1 MWANVRPRISR
12 FLVGAG
18 LACCLVAGAIAA
30 KAAPTGAGQSV
41 GAASAAIAST
51 PTVGLDPW
59 AVYET
64 AWFDTVGV
72 ADGLPH
78 STTTAIVQDTRGV
91 IWIGTFGGLA
101 RYDGY
106 RMQVFGQ
113 EPDAYAGAVLPDAY
127 VRDLMPLADGGLLI
141 GTNAG
146 GLVRFDPVTTRF
158 HVYPVGAGGTSNGK
172 IFSIARARER
182 NVFWIAT
189 EGGIDRVDVG
199 SGKIT
204 HESGQPGDAK
214 DMLARTFV
222 VTEDKAGN
230 VWAGADNGLFVR
242 HPGGRFQRVVSDDPA
257 VNEILHDQ
265 VWALFEDSQSRLWVG
280 SGQSGAIYI
289 DAQGQGQLVPGFSGK
304 NGMARRR
311 TVRAFHETPQHV
323 LWAATDGAGVVTYD
337 FNTRQL
343 RTLSHD
349 AAMPSSLPGDITRDV
364 FQDSTGNIW
373 VATELG
379 AAHYDPNGRKVF
391 SVLPSPLESHTLSN
405 ANVHSV
411 FVDPRGR
418 VWLGLGMGRI
428 DVLDLGK
435 GTMRHLQLG
444 GEQAERDVQAFVVAP
459 DGSIWAGAQ
468 GISRIDPDTFALR
481 SSMIPSLDG
490 RLILA
495 MQRDGSEILI
505 GGYDGLFRYDTVTGN
520 LTQTRHNPADPAS
533 LVGDQVR
540 HIVRMPDAWWFATIS
555 GISIAYDG
563 QPGFVN
569 LRHDP
574 ADPTSLPQDY
584 TGSMVFDSRHRLWL
598 GTFGGVAYLDQF
610 NPHGPFRFGLIGAR
624 EGLVNSKINALLI
637 DHDDRVW
644 ASMANGV
651 AMVDTASH
659 RVSDLGIRDGLRIP
673 SYIHRA
679 AAEAPGGELMFG
691 GLGGLTVI
699 RPYWVAPQ
707 TVPPRMAI
715 THVSINDKPLPL
727 ADIPEDGGRITIG
740 GDGRNLRVDFA
751 LLDYRAPMET
761 HYAYRMDDTDTGW
774 NEVARGIPPSAIYT
788 NLASGTYTL
797 RLRATMRGL
806 DARTVETSV
815 RVDVTPRWYESPWT
829 LLAAVALAVA
839 AFFGLVSLRTLYLRR
854 RAELLQAQVDA
865 RTRDLKAANER
876 LDHLAG
882 TDELTG
888 SLNRRRFLEQAERV
902 RQGAANDGI
911 PFSLVLL
918 DIDDFKTVNDT
929 FGHLAGD
936 TVIRETMRVISS
948 MCRADDLA
956 GRFGGEEFILC
967 LPGALAEHALDITER
982 VRHALAALVI
992 VHGDYRIRIT
1002 VSAGVAMWRSPESL
1016 NSLLGR
1022 ADEALYEA
1030 KNDGRNRSRI
1040 AGL

>member
-1 MWANVRPRISR
+1 MPVDRPTRPRSP
-12 FLVGAG
+12 FLPRAR
-18 LACCLVAGAIAA
+18 LALFVACLCLLAAFVAPAQDAPAA
-30 KAAPTGAGQSV
+30 AV
-41 GAASAAIAST
+41 
-51 PTVGLDPW
+51 DPW
-59 AVYET
+59 AVFET
-64 AWFDTVGV
+64 SWFDTVGV
-72 ADGLPH
+72 TDGLPH
-78 STTTAIVQDTRGV
+78 STTTAIVQDKRGL

-101 RYDGY
+101 RFDGY

-113 EPDAYAGAVLPDAY
+113 EPDSYAGAVLPDSY
-127 VRDLMPLADGGLLI
+127 VRALMPLDDGGLLI

-146 GLVRFDPVTTRF
+146 GLVRFDPRTNRF
-158 HVYPVGAGGTSNGK
+158 HVYPIGPGGTSNGK
-172 IFSIARARER
+172 IFSIARSHQP

-189 EGGIDRVDVG
+189 EGGIDRIDAG
-199 SGKIT
+199 NDTIT
-204 HESGQPGDAK
+204 RESGQPGDAH

-222 VTEDKAGN
+222 VAEDKAGN
-230 VWAGADNGLFVR
+230 LWAGANNGLFIR
-242 HPGGRFQRVVSDDPA
+242 RPDHRFERVVSTDASVD
-257 VNEILHDQ
+257 ELLHDQ
-265 VWALFEDSQSRLWVG
+265 VWALRQDSLGRMWVG
-280 SGQSGAIYI
+280 TGQSGAFYI
-289 DAQGQGQLVPGFSGK
+289 DEQGQGHMVPGLSGK
-304 NGMARRR
+304 GGMARRR
-311 TVRAFHETPQHV
+311 TVRAFHETPEGV

-337 FNTRQL
+337 FHTGRL

-349 AAMPSSLPGDITRDV
+349 AAMPSSLPGDITRDIY
-364 FQDSTGNIW
+364 QDTTGNIW

-379 AAHYDPNGRKVF
+379 AARYDPNGRKVF
-391 SVLPSPLESHTLSN
+391 SVLPSPLQSHTLSN
-405 ANVHSV
+405 ANVHGV

-428 DVLDLGK
+428 DVLDLGN
-435 GTMRHLQLG
+435 GSMRHLQLG

-468 GISRIDPDTFALR
+468 GISRIDPDTFALH
-481 SSMIPSLDG
+481 SSMVPALDS
-490 RLILA
+490 RLILS
-495 MQRDGSEILI
+495 MQRDGDDILI
-505 GGYDGLFRYDTVTGN
+505 GTYDGLFRYDTVTGA
-520 LTQTRHNPADPAS
+520 LRQMRHDDADPKS

-540 HIVRMPDAWWFATIS
+540 HIVRMPDAWWYATIS

-563 QPGFVN
+563 EQGFVN

-574 ADPTSLPQDY
+574 ATPTSLPQDY
-584 TGSMVFDSRHRLWL
+584 TGSMVFDSHHRLWL
-598 GTFGGVAYLDQF
+598 GTFGGIAYLDQF
-610 NPHGPFRFGLIGAR
+610 NPRGPFRFGVIGAR
-624 EGLVNSKINALLI
+624 EGLANTKINALLI
-637 DHDDRVW
+637 DHDDRIW

-651 AMVDTASH
+651 AMVDANSH
-659 RVSDLGIRDGLRIP
+659 KVYDLGVRDGLRIP

-691 GLGGLTVI
+691 GLGGLTVV
-699 RPYWVAPQ
+699 RPYWVAPEAA
-707 TVPPRMAI
+707 PARLAI
-715 THVSINDKPLPL
+715 THVSINDKPVPL
-727 ADIPEDGGRITIG
+727 TLVPDDGGRIRLD

-751 LLDYRAPMET
+751 LLDYRAPSET
-761 HYAYRMDDTDTGW
+761 HYAYRMDETDSAW
-774 NEVARGIPPSAIYT
+774 NEVAHGIPPSAIYT

-797 RLRATMRGL
+797 RLRATTRGL
-806 DARTVETSV
+806 DARTLESTV
-815 RVDVTPRWYESPWT
+815 RVVVTPRWYESVWT
-829 LLAAVALAVA
+829 QLAGLLLCVG
-839 AFFGLVSLRTLYLRR
+839 AFFGLVYLRTLYLRR
-854 RAELLQAQVDA
+854 RAQVLQTQVDA

-876 LDHLAG
+876 LAHLAG

-918 DIDDFKTVNDT
+918 DIDDFKSVNDT

-982 VRHALAALVI
+982 VRHALGSLLI

-1002 VSAGVAMWRSPESL
+1002 VSAGVAMWRAPESL

-1030 KNDGRNRSRI
+1030 KNEGRNQSRL
-1040 AGL
+1040 ASL

>member
-1 MWANVRPRISR
+1 MLAERLLRHARFPHLRSR
-12 FLVGAG
+12 LVMLAG
-18 LACCLVAGAIAA
+18 WLCCVVSL
-30 KAAPTGAGQSV
+30 
-41 GAASAAIAST
+41 AASAQLA
-51 PTVGLDPW
+51 PQVGVDPW

-78 STTTAIVQDTRGV
+78 STTTAIVQDKRGL
-91 IWIGTFGGLA
+91 IWIGTFGGLV

-113 EPDAYAGAVLPDAY
+113 EPDSYGGAVLPDSY
-127 VRDLMPLADGGLLI
+127 VRALMPLDDGGLLI

-158 HVYPVGAGGTSNGK
+158 HVYPIGAGGTSHGK
-172 IFSIARARER
+172 IFAIARSHDAG
-182 NVFWIAT
+182 VFWIAT
-189 EGGIDRVDVG
+189 EGGLDRLDTRTDT
-199 SGKIT
+199 IT
-204 HESGQPGDAK
+204 HISRQPGDAK
-214 DMLARTFV
+214 DMLPRTFTV
-222 VTEDKAGN
+222 AEDKAGN
-230 VWAGADNGLFVR
+230 LWAGANNGLFVR
-242 HPGGRFQRVVSDDPA
+242 RPGKHFERVVASEPA
-257 VNEILHDQ
+257 IDEVVHDQ
-265 VWALFEDSQSRLWVG
+265 VWAIYQDSKDRVWVG
-280 SGQSGAIYI
+280 TGQSGAIYI
-289 DAQGQGQLVPGFSGK
+289 DTKGHGHEVPGFTGKSGL
-304 NGMARRR
+304 ARRR
-311 TVRAFHETPQHV
+311 TVRAFHETPQGE

-337 FNTRQL
+337 FATGRL
-343 RTLSHD
+343 RTLAHD
-349 AAMPSSLPGDITRDV
+349 AAMPSSLPGDITRDI
-364 FQDSTGNIW
+364 FQDSSGNIW

-379 AAHYDPNGRKVF
+379 AAHYDPNGRKAF
-391 SVLPSPLESHTLSN
+391 SVLPSPLETHTLSN
-405 ANVHSV
+405 ANVHAV

-435 GTMRHLQLG
+435 GTMHHLQLG

-459 DGSIWAGAQ
+459 DGAIWAGAE
-468 GISRIDPDTFALR
+468 GISRIDPDTFALK

-490 RLILA
+490 RLILS
-495 MQRDGSEILI
+495 MKRDGDDLLI
-505 GGYDGLFRYDTVTGN
+505 GGYDGLFRYDTVHDT
-520 LTQTRHNPADPAS
+520 LTQMRHDDADPTS

-540 HIVRMPDAWWFATIS
+540 HIVRMPGAWWFATIS

-563 QPGFVN
+563 KPGFVN

-574 ADPTSLPQDY
+574 AVPSSLPHDY
-584 TGSMVFDSRHRLWL
+584 TGSMAFDSHHRLWV
-598 GTFGGVAYLDQF
+598 GTFGGIAYLDDF
-610 NPHGPFRFGLIGAR
+610 KPGGPFHFSVIGAR
-624 EGLVNSKINALLI
+624 EGLVNTKINALLV
-637 DHDDRVW
+637 DRDDRVW

-651 AMVDTASH
+651 AMVDAASH
-659 RVSDLGIRDGLRIP
+659 RVSDLGIRDGLHIP

-691 GLGGLTVI
+691 GLGGLTVV
-699 RPYWVAPQ
+699 RPYWVAPH
-707 TVPPRMAI
+707 VAPPRLAV
-715 THVSINDKPLPL
+715 THVSMNDKPLPL
-727 ADIPEDGGRITIG
+727 SQVPTDGGRITL
-740 GDGRNLRVDFA
+740 DSEGRNLRVDFA
-751 LLDYRAPMET
+751 LLDFRAPAET
-761 HYAYRMDDTDTGW
+761 HYAYRLDDAESAW

-788 NLASGTYTL
+788 NLASGNYTL

-806 DARTVETSV
+806 DGRTVETSV
-815 RVDVTPRWYESPWT
+815 RLVVTPRWYESPWI
-829 LLAAVALAVA
+829 LLAVVALGVLV
-839 AFFGLVSLRTLYLRR
+839 FFGLVYLRTLYLRR
-854 RAELLQAQVDA
+854 RAELLQVEVDA

-902 RQGAANDGI
+902 RQGASSDGI
-911 PFSLVLL
+911 PFSMVLL
-918 DIDDFKTVNDT
+918 DIDDFKAVNDT

-936 TVIRETMRVISS
+936 AVIRETMRVIAG

-982 VRHALAALVI
+982 VRHALGDLTI

-1030 KNDGRNRSRI
+1030 KNAGRNRSRI

>member
-1 MWANVRPRISR
+1 MPADRLTRPARPPR
-12 FLVGAG
+12 HRA
-18 LACCLVAGAIAA
+18 CLVALLGWLCCVFVA
-30 KAAPTGAGQSV
+30 T
-41 GAASAAIAST
+41 ASAQTAVPT
-51 PTVGLDPW
+51 PPVGVDPW
-59 AVYET
+59 AVYES

-72 ADGLPH
+72 TDGLPH
-78 STTTAIVQDTRGV
+78 STTTAIVQDTRGL
-91 IWIGTFGGLA
+91 IWIGTFGGLV

-113 EPDAYAGAVLPDAY
+113 EPDSYAGAVLPDSY
-127 VRDLMPLADGGLLI
+127 VRALMPLPDGGLLI

-146 GLVRFDPVTTRF
+146 GLVRFDPVSMRF
-158 HVYPVGAGGTSNGK
+158 HVYPIGPGGTSNGK
-172 IFSIARARER
+172 IFAISRARQAGS
-182 NVFWIAT
+182 FWIAT
-189 EGGIDRVDVG
+189 ESGVDRLDLAT
-199 SGKIT
+199 GKIT
-204 HESGQPGDAK
+204 RESMQDGDAK
-214 DMLARTFV
+214 DMVARTFV
-222 VTEDKAGN
+222 VSEDKTGN
-230 VWAGADNGLFVR
+230 LWVGTDNGLFVR
-242 HPGGRFQRVVSDDPA
+242 KPGGRFTRVRSTDPA
-257 VNEILHDQ
+257 VDEILHDQ
-265 VWALFEDSQSRLWVG
+265 VWALLQGSHERLWVG
-280 SGQSGAIYI
+280 TGQSGAIFI
-289 DAQGQGQLVPGFSGK
+289 DASGQGHLVPGFSGK
-304 NGMARRR
+304 NGLARRR
-311 TVRAFHETPQHV
+311 TVRAFHETAQGV

-337 FNTRQL
+337 SVTGQL
-343 RTLSHD
+343 RMLSHD
-349 AAMPSSLPGDITRDV
+349 AAMPSSLPGDITRDI
-364 FQDSTGNIW
+364 FQDSSGNIW

-405 ANVHSV
+405 ANVHAV

-418 VWLGLGMGRI
+418 VWLGLGMGRV
-428 DVLDLGK
+428 DVLDLAK

-468 GISRIDPDTFALR
+468 GISRIDPNTFEMR

-490 RLILA
+490 RLILS
-495 MQRDGSEILI
+495 MQRDGDDLLI
-505 GGYDGLFRYDTVTGN
+505 GGYDGLFRYETRTGK
-520 LTQTRHNPADPAS
+520 LTQMRHDDADPKS

-563 QPGFVN
+563 EKGFVN

-574 ADPTSLPQDY
+574 ANPSSLPHDY
-584 TGSMVFDSRHRLWL
+584 TGSMAFDSRGRLWL
-598 GTFGGVAYLDQF
+598 GTFGGIAYIDDF
-610 NPHGPFRFGLIGAR
+610 KPRGPFRFGVIGAR
-624 EGLVNSKINALLI
+624 DGLTNTKINALLV

-651 AMVDTASH
+651 AMVDAASH
-659 RVSDLGIRDGLRIP
+659 RVADLGIRDGLRIP

-699 RPYWVAPQ
+699 RPYWEAPVAGPA
-707 TVPPRMAI
+707 RLAI
-715 THVSINDKPLPL
+715 THVSINDRPVPLDQVPG
-727 ADIPEDGGRITIG
+727 DGDAVTLG

-751 LLDYRAPMET
+751 LLDFRAPLET
-761 HYAYRMDDTDTGW
+761 HYAYRMDEADNAW
-774 NEVARGIPPSAIYT
+774 NAVPRGIPPSAIYT
-788 NLASGTYTL
+788 NLPSGTYTL
-797 RLRATMRGL
+797 RLRATVRGL

-815 RVDVTPRWYESPWT
+815 RVVVTPRWYESPWT
-829 LLAAVALAVA
+829 LLLGVALGVAV
-839 AFFGLVSLRTLYLRR
+839 FFGLVSLRTLYLRR

-865 RTRDLKAANER
+865 RTRDLKTANER

-911 PFSLVLL
+911 PFSVVLI
-918 DIDDFKTVNDT
+918 DIDDFKAVNDT
-929 FGHLAGD
+929 YGHLAGD

-982 VRHALAALVI
+982 ARHALGAMVI

-1002 VSAGVAMWRSPESL
+1002 VSAGVAMWRAPESL
-1016 NSLLGR
+1016 HSLLGR
-1022 ADEALYEA
+1022 ADEALYQA
-1030 KNDGRNRSRI
+1030 KNEGRNRSRI
-1040 AGL
+1040 ARV

>member
-1 MWANVRPRISR
+1 MQAERPHWPFR
-12 FLVGAG
+12 FLSWRALLVVFVTSVLWVGISHAQ
-18 LACCLVAGAIAA
+18 VAL
-30 KAAPTGAGQSV
+30 KV
-41 GAASAAIAST
+41 G
-51 PTVGLDPW
+51 VDPW
-59 AVYET
+59 AAYET

-72 ADGLPH
+72 TDGLPH
-78 STTTAIVQDTRGV
+78 STTTAIVQDKAGV

-113 EPDAYAGAVLPDAY
+113 EPDSYGGAVLPDAY
-127 VRDLMPLADGGLLI
+127 VRALMPLDDGGLLV

-146 GLVRFDPVTTRF
+146 GLLRFDPKTVRF
-158 HVYPVGAGGTSNGK
+158 HLYPVGKGGSSNGK
-172 IFSIARARER
+172 VFAIARSHDPD
-182 NVFWIAT
+182 VFWIAT
-189 EGGIDRVDVG
+189 EGGLDRLQLSTG
-199 SGKIT
+199 EIT
-204 HESGQPGDAK
+204 HVSGQPGD
-214 DMLARTFV
+214 DPSMVRRTFAV
-222 VTEDKAGN
+222 SEDRAGN
-230 VWAGADNGLFVR
+230 LWVGLDNGVFVR
-242 HPGGRFQRVVSDDPA
+242 KPGGHFERIISGDP
-257 VNEILHDQ
+257 EIDSILHDQ
-265 VWALFEDSQSRLWVG
+265 VWALYQDSKDRMWIG
-280 SGQSGAIYI
+280 TGQSGALYVTA
-289 DAQGQGQLVPGFSGK
+289 DWHARAVAGYSGK
-304 NGMARRR
+304 TGLARRR
-311 TVRAFHETPQHV
+311 TIRAFRETPEHV

-337 FNTRQL
+337 FNTGQL
-343 RTLSHD
+343 RALSHD
-349 AAMPSSLPGDITRDV
+349 AAMASSLPGDITRDI
-364 FQDSTGNIW
+364 FQDRTGNIW

-391 SVLPSPLESHTLSN
+391 SVLPSPLQSHTLSN

-418 VWLGLGMGRI
+418 IWLGLGMGRI
-428 DVLDLGK
+428 DVLDLASG
-435 GTMRHLQLG
+435 GMRHLQLG

-468 GISRIDPDTFALR
+468 GVSRIDPNTFALQ

-490 RLILA
+490 RLILS
-495 MQRDGSEILI
+495 MQRDGNDLLI
-505 GGYDGLFRYDTVTGN
+505 GTYDGLFRYDTVSGA
-520 LTQTRHNPADPAS
+520 LRQMRHDDKDPRS
-533 LVGDQVR
+533 LIGDQVR
-540 HIVRMPDAWWFATIS
+540 HIVRMAHSWWFATIS
-555 GISIAYDG
+555 GISVAYDG
-563 QPGFVN
+563 EPGFVN
-569 LRHDP
+569 IRHEP
-574 ADPTSLPQDY
+574 ADPKSLPQDY
-584 TGSMVFDSRHRLWL
+584 TGSMAFDSHNRLWL
-598 GTFGGVAYLDQF
+598 GTFGGIAYLDDFQER
-610 NPHGPFRFGLIGAR
+610 GPFRFGLIGAR
-624 EGLVNSKINALLI
+624 EGLVNTKINALLV

-651 AMVDTASH
+651 AMVDAASH
-659 RVSDLGIRDGLRIP
+659 RVFDLGIRDGLRIP

-691 GLGGLTVI
+691 GLGGLTVV

-707 TVPPRMAI
+707 MASPRLAV
-715 THVSINDKPLPL
+715 THIAMNDKSVPL
-727 ADIPEDGGRITIG
+727 AQLPADNGRIKLD

-751 LLDYRAPMET
+751 LLDYRAPQET
-761 HYAYRMDDTDTGW
+761 HYAYRMDDTDTAW

-806 DARTVETSV
+806 DARTIETSV
-815 RVDVTPRWYESPWT
+815 RVEVVPRWYESPWT
-829 LLAAVALAVA
+829 LLLGVAVAVA
-839 AFFGLVSLRTLYLRR
+839 MFFGLVYLRTLYLRR
-854 RAELLQAQVDA
+854 RAELLQAQVEA

-902 RQGAANDGI
+902 RQGAATDGI
-911 PFSLVLL
+911 PFSMVLL

-982 VRHALAALVI
+982 VRHALASQVI

-1002 VSAGVAMWRSPESL
+1002 VSAGVAMWRAPESL

-1040 AGL
+1040 ASL

>member
-1 MWANVRPRISR
+1 MQVDRNKRPARFPRIR
-12 FLVGAG
+12 ALLYA
-18 LACCLVAGAIAA
+18 LVAWLCCCAVALPASAQIA
-30 KAAPTGAGQSV
+30 PSV
-41 GAASAAIAST
+41 G
-51 PTVGLDPW
+51 VDPW
-59 AVYET
+59 AVYEA

-72 ADGLPH
+72 TDGLPH
-78 STTTAIVQDTRGV
+78 STTTAIVQDTRGL
-91 IWIGTFGGLA
+91 IWIGTFGGLV

-113 EPDAYAGAVLPDAY
+113 EPDSYAGAVLPDSY
-127 VRDLMPLADGGLLI
+127 VRALVPLDDGGLLI

-146 GLVRFDPVTTRF
+146 GLVRFDPATMRF
-158 HVYPVGAGGTSNGK
+158 HVYPIGAGGTSSGK
-172 IFSIARARER
+172 IFAIARAREKG
-182 NVFWIAT
+182 VFLIAT
-189 EGGIDRVDVG
+189 EGGVDRLDLG

-204 HESGQPGDAK
+204 HESVLPGDAK
-214 DMLARTFV
+214 DMLSRTFV
-222 VTEDKAGN
+222 VAEDKAGN
-230 VWAGADNGLFVR
+230 VWVGADNGLFMR
-242 HPGGRFQRVVSDDPA
+242 KPGQHFQRVRSSDPVVD
-257 VNEILHDQ
+257 EILHDQ
-265 VWALFEDSQSRLWVG
+265 VWALLEDSHGRLWIG
-280 SGQSGAIYI
+280 TGQSGAIYI
-289 DAQGQGQLVPGFSGK
+289 DANVQGHLVAGFSGK
-304 NGMARRR
+304 NGLARRR
-311 TVRAFHETPQHV
+311 TVRAFHETPQGV

-337 FNTRQL
+337 FATGRL
-343 RTLSHD
+343 RMLSHD
-349 AAMPSSLPGDITRDV
+349 AAMPSSLPGDIVRDIY
-364 FQDSTGNIW
+364 QDTTGNIW

-391 SVLPSPLESHTLSN
+391 SVLPSPLETHTLSN

-435 GTMRHLQLG
+435 GSMRHLQLG

-468 GISRIDPDTFALR
+468 GISRIDPDTFELK

-490 RLILA
+490 RLILS
-495 MQRDGSEILI
+495 MQRNGDDIFI
-505 GGYDGLFRYDTVTGN
+505 GGYDGLFIYDTVHGT
-520 LTQTRHNPADPAS
+520 LKQMRHDDADPKS

-540 HIVRMPDAWWFATIS
+540 NIVRMPDAWWFATIS
-555 GISIAYDG
+555 GISISYDAG
-563 QPGFVN
+563 QGFTN
-569 LRHDP
+569 LGHDP

-584 TGSMVFDSRHRLWL
+584 TGSIAFDSHRRLWL
-598 GTFGGVAYLDQF
+598 GTFGGIAYLDAF
-610 NPHGPFRFGLIGAR
+610 KSHGPFRFGVIGAR
-624 EGLVNSKINALLI
+624 EGLSNTKINAVLV

-651 AMVDTASH
+651 AMVDANTH
-659 RVSDLGIRDGLRIP
+659 RVADLGIRDGLRIP
-673 SYIHRA
+673 SYIHRS

-691 GLGGLTVI
+691 GLGGLTVV
-699 RPYWVAPQ
+699 RPDWVAPV
-707 TVPPRMAI
+707 TGPPRLAI
-715 THVSINDKPLPL
+715 TQVSVNEKPVPLDDVPGSGGHVELD
-727 ADIPEDGGRITIG
+727 

-751 LLDYRAPMET
+751 LLDFRAPLET
-761 HYAYRMDDTDTGW
+761 HYAYRMDDADAVW
-774 NEVARGIPPSAIYT
+774 NEVSRGIPPSAIYT

-806 DARTVETSV
+806 DARTVETSI
-815 RVDVTPRWYESPWT
+815 RVTVTPRWFESPWT
-829 LLAAVALAVA
+829 LLVGIAIGVA
-839 AFFGLVSLRTLYLRR
+839 AFFGLVYLRTLYLRR

-911 PFSLVLL
+911 PFSLVLI
-918 DIDDFKTVNDT
+918 DIDDFKAVNDT
-929 FGHLAGD
+929 YGHLAGD

-948 MCRADDLA
+948 ICRADDLA

-982 VRHALAALVI
+982 VRHALGSLVI
-992 VHGDYRIRIT
+992 VHGDYRVRIT
-1002 VSAGVAMWRSPESL
+1002 VSAGVAMWRAPESL

-1022 ADEALYEA
+1022 ADDALYEA

>member
-1 MWANVRPRISR
+1 MPADRTPRPVRSLRLAACLAVIA
-12 FLVGAG
+12 AG
-18 LACCLVAGAIAA
+18 LAWIATVANAA
-30 KAAPTGAGQSV
+30 DVAPAAP
-41 GAASAAIAST
+41 AA
-51 PTVGLDPW
+51 VVDPW

-78 STTTAIVQDTRGV
+78 STTTAIVQDKRGV
-91 IWIGTFGGLA
+91 IWIGTFGGLV

-127 VRDLMPLADGGLLI
+127 VRALAALDDGGLLI
-141 GTNAG
+141 GTNTG
-146 GLVRFDPVTTRF
+146 GLLRFDPQSMRF
-158 HVYPVGAGGTSNGK
+158 HVYPVGPGGTSHAK
-172 IFSIARARER
+172 IFSIAAAREPGAY
-182 NVFWIAT
+182 WIAT
-189 EGGIDRVDVG
+189 EGGIDRIDVARG
-199 SGKIT
+199 RIE
-204 HESGQPGDAK
+204 HVSGQPGDEK
-214 DMLARTFV
+214 DMRPRTFV
-222 VTEDKAGN
+222 VAEDAAGN
-230 VWAGADNGLFVR
+230 LWAGADNGLFVR
-242 HPGGRFQRVVSDDPA
+242 HPGGHFERVTSDDPA
-257 VNEILHDQ
+257 IDEILHDQ
-265 VWALFEDSQSRLWVG
+265 VWALLADSRRNLWIG
-280 SGQSGAIYI
+280 TGQSGAIYI
-289 DAQGQGQLVPGFSGK
+289 DADGKAHRVPGLSGK
-304 NGMARRR
+304 DSVARRR
-311 TVRAFHETPQHV
+311 TVRAFHETPQGV
-323 LWAATDGAGVVTYD
+323 LWAATDGAGVITYD
-337 FNTRQL
+337 TATGRVRPL
-343 RTLSHD
+343 AHD
-349 AAMPSSLPGDITRDV
+349 AAMPSSLPGDITRDIL
-364 FQDSTGNIW
+364 QDTSGNIW

-379 AAHYDPNGRKVF
+379 AARYDPNGRAVF
-391 SVLPSPLESHTLSN
+391 SVLPSPLETHTLSN

-428 DVLDLGK
+428 DVLDLGR
-435 GTMRHLQLG
+435 GGMRHLQLG

-459 DGSIWAGAQ
+459 DGAIWAGAQ
-468 GISRIDPDTFALR
+468 GISRIDPETFAMT
-481 SSMIPSLDG
+481 SSVIPSLDG
-490 RLILA
+490 KLILS
-495 MQRDGSEILI
+495 MQRDGNDILI
-505 GGYDGLFRYDTVTGN
+505 GGYDGLFRYDTVKGT
-520 LTQTRHNPADPAS
+520 LRQMLHDDRDPAS

-540 HIVRMPDAWWFATIS
+540 YITRMPGAWWFSTIS

-563 QPGFVN
+563 KPGFVN

-574 ADPTSLPQDY
+574 ADPTSLPHDY
-584 TGSMVFDSRHRLWL
+584 TGSIAFDSHHRLWL
-598 GTFGGVAYLDQF
+598 GTFGGIAYLDDF
-610 NPHGPFRFGLIGAR
+610 KPGGPFRFGVIGSR
-624 EGLVNSKINALLI
+624 EGLVNTKINALLV
-637 DHDDRVW
+637 DRDDRIW

-651 AMVDTASH
+651 AMVDANTH

-699 RPYWVAPQ
+699 RPYWVAPP
-707 TVPPRMAI
+707 VAPPRLAI
-715 THVSINDKPLPL
+715 THVTINDRPLPL
-727 ADIPEDGGRITIG
+727 ADLPGDGGRLTLD

-751 LLDYRAPMET
+751 LLDFRAPAET
-761 HYAYRMDDTDTGW
+761 HYAYRMDDADGGW
-774 NEVARGIPPSAIYT
+774 NEVARGLPPSAIYT
-788 NLASGTYTL
+788 NLASGNYTL

-806 DARTVETSV
+806 DGRTVESSIH
-815 RVDVTPRWYESPWT
+815 VTVVPRWYESLWT
-829 LLAAVALAVA
+829 LMFGVALGVV
-839 AFFGLVSLRTLYLRR
+839 AFFGLVHLRTLYLRR
-854 RAELLQAQVDA
+854 RAELLQVQVDA

-902 RQGAANDGI
+902 RQGAASDGI
-911 PFSLVLL
+911 PFSMVLL

-982 VRHALAALVI
+982 VRHALGAMTI

-1002 VSAGVAMWRSPESL
+1002 VSAGVAMWRAPESL

>member
-1 MWANVRPRISR
+1 MLADRPTRPAR
-12 FLVGAG
+12 FPRLRACLIV
-18 LACCLVAGAIAA
+18 LAAALCCFATTAPAQVA
-30 KAAPTGAGQSV
+30 PSV
-41 GAASAAIAST
+41 G
-51 PTVGLDPW
+51 VDPW
-59 AVYET
+59 AVYESV
-64 AWFDTVGV
+64 WFDTVGV

-78 STTTAIVQDTRGV
+78 STTTAIVQDTRGL
-91 IWIGTFGGLA
+91 IWIGTFGGLV

-113 EPDAYAGAVLPDAY
+113 EPDSYAGAVLPDSY
-127 VRDLMPLADGGLLI
+127 VRALMPLDDGGLLI

-146 GLVRFDPVTTRF
+146 GLVRFDPSTMRF
-158 HVYPVGAGGTSNGK
+158 HVYPVGPGGTSSGK
-172 IFSIARARER
+172 VFSIARARER
-182 NVFWIAT
+182 GEFLVAT
-189 EGGIDRVDVG
+189 EGGVDRLDLA
-199 SGKIT
+199 SGRIT
-204 HESGQPGDAK
+204 HESVTAGDAK
-214 DMLARTFV
+214 DMLPRTFV
-222 VTEDKAGN
+222 VAEDKTGN
-230 VWAGADNGLFVR
+230 VWAGADNGLFMR
-242 HPGGRFQRVVSDDPA
+242 RPGGHFERVRSNDPA
-257 VNEILHDQ
+257 VDEILHDQ
-265 VWALFEDSQSRLWVG
+265 VWALLQDSRGRLWVG
-280 SGQSGAIYI
+280 TGQSGAFYI
-289 DAQGQGQLVPGFSGK
+289 DAKGQGHLVPGFSSKG
-304 NGMARRR
+304 GLAHRR
-311 TVRAFHETPQHV
+311 TVRALHETPQGV

-337 FNTRQL
+337 FNTGRL

-349 AAMPSSLPGDITRDV
+349 AAMPSSLPGDITRDI
-364 FQDSTGNIW
+364 FQDTSGNIW

-391 SVLPSPLESHTLSN
+391 SVLPSPLETHTLSN

-435 GTMRHLQLG
+435 GTMHHLQLG

-468 GISRIDPDTFALR
+468 GISRIDPDTFELK
-481 SSMIPSLDG
+481 SSMIPNLDG
-490 RLILA
+490 RLILS
-495 MQRDGSEILI
+495 MQRDGDDILI
-505 GGYDGLFRYDTVTGN
+505 GGYDGLFRYDTLHGT
-520 LTQTRHNPADPAS
+520 LTQMRHDDADPKS

-540 HIVRMPDAWWFATIS
+540 FIVRMPDAWWFATIS

-563 QPGFVN
+563 EKGFVN

-574 ADPTSLPQDY
+574 ADPASLPQDY
-584 TGSMVFDSRHRLWL
+584 TGSMVFDSHGRLWL
-598 GTFGGVAYLDQF
+598 GTFGGIAYLDAF
-610 NPHGPFRFGLIGAR
+610 KPRGPFRFGLIGAR
-624 EGLVNSKINALLI
+624 EGLSNTKINALLI

-651 AMVDTASH
+651 AMIDSASH
-659 RVSDLGIRDGLRIP
+659 RVADLGIRDGLRIP

-691 GLGGLTVI
+691 GLGGLTVV
-699 RPYWVAPQ
+699 RPYWVAPS
-707 TVPPRMAI
+707 VAPPRLAI
-715 THVSINDKPLPL
+715 TQVSVNEKPLPL
-727 ADIPEDGGRITIG
+727 DKVPGEGGRVVLD
-740 GDGRNLRVDFA
+740 GDGRNMRVDFA
-751 LLDYRAPMET
+751 LLDFRAPLET
-761 HYAYRMDDTDTGW
+761 HYAYRMDEADRAW
-774 NEVARGIPPSAIYT
+774 NEVPRGIPPSAIYT

-806 DARTVETSV
+806 DARTVETSI
-815 RVDVTPRWYESPWT
+815 RVTVTPRWYESPWT
-829 LLAAVALAVA
+829 LLAGIALGVL
-839 AFFGLVSLRTLYLRR
+839 AFFGLVYLRTLYLRR
-854 RAELLQAQVDA
+854 RAQLLQAQVDA

-911 PFSLVLL
+911 PFSLVLI
-918 DIDDFKTVNDT
+918 DIDEFKAVNDT
-929 FGHLAGD
+929 YGHLAGD

-982 VRHALAALVI
+982 VRHALGAMVI
-992 VHGDYRIRIT
+992 AHGDYRIRIT
-1002 VSAGVAMWRSPESL
+1002 VSAGVAMWRAPESL

-1030 KNDGRNRSRI
+1030 KNEGRNRSRI